1 MLPNLGKVARWTLR
15 AVCRLAASG
24 QSGRWRK
31 PSAQLHALIGPWSLD
46 APNYLSQNHS
56 TNRCQFQA
64 IILPI
69 RGLSSLQLALLVPLH
84 PYRFSSASS
93 AYPSDGKTRGPGA
106 LRIEPHRYTVCLS
119 GKNSHT
125 TRSPRAHFAP
135 ARLSWIP
142 AILFILLSVL
152 MIPYAGVQDDESL
165 FALPFWE
172 PMGRRYELRIFHQH
186 LPLMLMS
193 YLGTLKTALYWPLF
207 KIFGSGIWVVRLP
220 MVLVGAVTVYFFYKL
235 LLRCG
240 SRPVFAAASGA
251 FLLAT
256 DPTFVLT
263 DTFDWGPVALEHLL
277 LVAGCYLLVRFQQS
291 AQAAGRGAKRV
302 AESEDLAAPG
312 ESVVREF
319 LQRRER
325 RDLAAGFLLFGLALW
340 NKALFVWALSGL
352 TVGALAVFWPEVRR
366 ALAPGNLRVAA
377 AAFLVGASP
386 FLLFNLRHSGATAS
400 ENMHLDPGPI
410 SRKWIQ
416 FENAANGNAVFGFI
430 LEEDYA
436 EHPKPLT
443 TWVGRIAGWIH
454 DHLGAH
460 RRTGFVY
467 AFAVLLLLAP
477 WWWKSRAARFS
488 LVFIAIS
495 GGMMTALKNAGGA
508 AHHTVLLWPFP
519 QLFAAVAIAAIPWRW
534 IGRAAAAV
542 LIGMNLL
549 VLNQHVYQ
557 FARNGAAGNF
567 TDALFPLAQTLTH
580 YRDQRIWSIDW
591 GIFYTMDL
599 AGEGRLPL
607 RPAND
612 LLMSD
617 TPSETERTILSR
629 ILSYPDSIF
638 VGHVPAREEFRGV
651 GARLQRFADSTGYHR
666 QPLQTVFDS
675 NGRPVF
681 EIFRFVR

>member
-1 MLPNLGKVARWTLR
+1 MRSFGV
-15 AVCRLAASG
+15 
-24 QSGRWRK
+24 
-31 PSAQLHALIGPWSLD
+31 
-46 APNYLSQNHS
+46 
-56 TNRCQFQA
+56 
-64 IILPI
+64 
-69 RGLSSLQLALLVPLH
+69 
-84 PYRFSSASS
+84 
-93 AYPSDGKTRGPGA
+93 
-106 LRIEPHRYTVCLS
+106 LRIDTHRYTVSLGS
-119 GKNSHT
+119 KNSHT
-125 TRSPRAHFAP
+125 IRSLRAHFTLAP
-135 ARLSWIP
+135 LSWFP
-142 AILFILLSVL
+142 AVLFILLSIL
-152 MIPYAGVQDDESL
+152 MVPYAGIQDDESL
-165 FALPFWE
+165 FSLPFWE
-172 PMGRRYELRIFHQH
+172 PMGRRYELRIFHRH

-193 YLGTLKTALYWPLF
+193 YLGTLKTAIYWPLF
-207 KIFGSGIWVVRLP
+207 KIFGSGVWVVRLP

-235 LLRCG
+235 LVRCG
-240 SRPVFAAASGA
+240 TRPLFAAATGA

-277 LVAGCYLLVRFQQS
+277 LVAGCYLIVRFQES
-291 AQAAGRGAKRV
+291 A
-302 AESEDLAAPG
+302 
-312 ESVVREF
+312 
-319 LQRRER
+319 ER

-366 ALAPGNLRVAA
+366 ALAPRNLRISA

-400 ENMHLDPGPI
+400 ENLHLDPGPI

-416 FENAANGNAVFGFI
+416 FENAANGNAVFDFI
-430 LEEDYA
+430 VEEDYA

-443 TWVGRIAGWIH
+443 TWLGRMTGWIH

-460 RRTGFVY
+460 RRSGFAY

-495 GGMMTALKNAGGA
+495 AGMMTALQNAGGA
-508 AHHTVLLWPFP
+508 AHHIVLLWPFP

-534 IGRAAAAV
+534 IGRAAAAT
-542 LIGMNLL
+542 LIAMNLL
-549 VLNQHVYQ
+549 VVNQHIYQ
-557 FARNGAAGNF
+557 FARDGAAGNF
-567 TDALFPLAQTLTH
+567 TDALFPLAQSLTH

-591 GIFYTMDL
+591 GIWYTMDL
-599 AGEGRLPL
+599 ASEGRLPL
-607 RPAND
+607 RPVNN

-617 TPSETERTILSR
+617 TPSEMDQVILR
-629 ILSYPDSIF
+629 RMLSYPDSIF
-638 VGHVPAREEFRGV
+638 VGHVPEREVFPGV
-651 GARLQRFADSTGYHR
+651 GARLQRFADSAGYHR

>member
-1 MLPNLGKVARWTLR
+1 
-15 AVCRLAASG
+15 
-24 QSGRWRK
+24 
-31 PSAQLHALIGPWSLD
+31 
-46 APNYLSQNHS
+46 
-56 TNRCQFQA
+56 
-64 IILPI
+64 
-69 RGLSSLQLALLVPLH
+69 
-84 PYRFSSASS
+84 
-93 AYPSDGKTRGPGA
+93 
-106 LRIEPHRYTVCLS
+106 
-119 GKNSHT
+119 
-125 TRSPRAHFAP
+125 
-135 ARLSWIP
+135 
-142 AILFILLSVL
+142 LLSVL
-152 MIPYAGVQDDESL
+152 MIPYAGIQDDESL

-172 PMGRRYELRIFHQH
+172 PMGRRYELRIFHHH

-220 MVLVGAVTVYFFYKL
+220 MVLVGAVTVYFFYRL

-240 SRPVFAAASGA
+240 SRPLFAAATGA

-277 LVAGCYLLVRFQQS
+277 LVAGCYLLVRFQ
-291 AQAAGRGAKRV
+291 
-302 AESEDLAAPG
+302 ESG
-312 ESVVREF
+312 
-319 LQRRER
+319 ER

-352 TVGALAVFWPEVRR
+352 IVGALAVFWPEVRR
-366 ALAPGNLRVAA
+366 ALAPRNLRIAA
-377 AAFLVGASP
+377 TAFLVGASP

-416 FENAANGNAVFGFI
+416 FENAANGNALFAFI
-430 LEEDYA
+430 LEEDDA
-436 EHPKPLT
+436 ERPKPLT

-454 DHLGAH
+454 DHLGTH

-477 WWWKSRAARFS
+477 WWWKSRAAWFS
-488 LVFIAIS
+488 LIFMAIS
-495 GGMMTALKNAGGA
+495 GGMMAALQNAGGA

-534 IGRAAAAV
+534 LGRAAAAA
-542 LIGMNLL
+542 LIAMNLL
-549 VLNQHVYQ
+549 VINQHVYQ

-580 YRDQRIWSIDW
+580 YRDQHIWSIDW
-591 GIFYTMDL
+591 GIWYTMDL
-599 AGEGRLPL
+599 ASEGRLPL
-607 RPAND
+607 RPVNN

-617 TPSETERTILSR
+617 TPSEMDQGILRRTLT
-629 ILSYPDSIF
+629 YPDSIF
-638 VGHVPAREEFRGV
+638 VGHVPEREVFPGV
-651 GARLQRFADSTGYHR
+651 GARLQHFADSAGFHR